1 MILKLSEKLSIDKIS
16 ELRMRLKNFLI
27 SNGLESETAD
37 DIELVISEMLT
48 NIYKHSYKGNEGDV
62 VINANID
69 DEKVYIS
76 IRDFGEKFAPAE
88 ISEPDPE
95 VLADHGYGLYIASQ
109 IMDKIEYILS
119 HESGTEVILTKY
131 LKKNG

>member
-16 ELRMRLKNFLI
+16 ELRSRLKNFLI

-48 NIYKHSYKGNEGDV
+48 NIYRHSYKGNEGDV

-76 IRDFGEKFAPAE
+76 IRDFGEKFAPTE
-88 ISEPDPE
+88 INKPEPE

-119 HESGTEVILTKY
+119 HESGTKVILTKY